1 MTKSAVKRIDA
12 TTGSGSNQSNGSE
25 KDVFV
30 HHTALEAERLD
41 LLADG
46 EKLTTD
52 VLALGNGRQSAA
64 ELALA

>member
-46 EKLTTD
+46 
-52 VLALGNGRQSAA
+52 
-64 ELALA
+64 